1 MNLDYNK
8 LTSITLDKLIAIVGA
23 DHVHT
28 HGEKLEKYGSDETED
43 LVYLPEVAV
52 CPTNVE
58 QVSAIAALC
67 HTHRIPL
74 TTRGAGT
81 GLSGGALPVKGGV
94 VLSME
99 KFNNILSIDTRNLQ
113 ATVEPGVIN
122 YVFQEEVKKHGLFYP
137 PDPASWGSCS
147 LGGNI
152 AHSSGGPRAVKYGT
166 TRDYVL
172 NLEVVL
178 ATGEIIWTGA
188 NTLKYSTGYNLTHLM
203 VGSEGTL
210 GIVTKIVFKL
220 LPMPQH
226 DLLMLVPFKSA
237 ENACEAVGAVFRAG
251 IIPSAMEFMERD
263 AIEWSAR
270 FSGELSFEIKPEW
283 QALLLVEVDGNHPD
297 QLMLDCEKISE
308 LMQSHGSDEI
318 LFAESSEQKTA
329 LWKIRRKVGEAVK
342 SNSVYKEEDTVVPRA
357 ELPKLLKG
365 VKDIGTKYGF
375 KSVCYG
381 HAGDGNLHVNIIKG
395 DLSDDV
401 WNNDLPKGITEIFQL
416 CKSLGGTIS
425 GEHGIGMVQ
434 QKYMPIVFPEYQLE
448 LMRNIKKV
456 FDPHQILNPGKM
468 FETKA

>member
-1 MNLDYNK
+1 MAVDYNK
-8 LTSITLDKLIAIVGA
+8 LTSITLQALKNIAGEEY
-23 DHVHT
+23 VHT
-28 HGEKLEKYGSDETED
+28 THDKIEKYGSDETED

-52 CPTNVE
+52 CPQTVE
-58 QVSAIAALC
+58 QIAQIAKLC
-67 HTHRIPL
+67 NEHNIPL

-99 KFNNILSIDTRNLQ
+99 KFNKILEIDNRNLQ

-122 YVFQEEVKKHGLFYP
+122 YFFQDEVKKLGLFYP

-152 AHSSGGPRAVKYGT
+152 AHSSGGPKAVKYGT

-172 NLEVVL
+172 NLQVVL
-178 ATGEIIWTGA
+178 ANGDVIWTGA

-220 LPMPQH
+220 IPLPQH
-226 DLLMLVPFKSA
+226 DLLMLVPFNSA
-237 ENACEAVGAVFRAG
+237 EQACEAVGAVFRAG

-270 FSGELSFEIKPEW
+270 FSGELNFTIKDDW
-283 QALLLVEVDGNHPD
+283 KALLLVEVDGNNMD
-297 QLMLDCEKISE
+297 VLMSDCERISDI
-308 LMQSHGSDEI
+308 MQQHGSDEI
-318 LFAESSEQKTA
+318 LFAEGAEQKNA

-365 VKDIGTKYGF
+365 VKDIGSKYGF

-395 DLSDDV
+395 DLSDKV
-401 WNNDLPKGITEIFQL
+401 WDEELPKGITEIFEL

-425 GEHGIGMVQ
+425 GEHGIGIVQ

-456 FDPHQILNPGKM
+456 FDPKMILNPGKIFM
-468 FETKA
+468 AN

>member
-1 MNLDYNK
+1 MAVDYNK
-8 LTSITLDKLIAIVGA
+8 LTSITLQALKNIAGEEY
-23 DHVHT
+23 VHT
-28 HGEKLEKYGSDETED
+28 THDKIEKYGSDETED

-52 CPTNVE
+52 CPQTVE
-58 QVSAIAALC
+58 QIAQIAKLC
-67 HTHRIPL
+67 NEHNIPL

-99 KFNNILSIDTRNLQ
+99 KFNKILEIDTRNLQ

-122 YVFQEEVKKHGLFYP
+122 YVFQDEVKKLGLFYP

-152 AHSSGGPRAVKYGT
+152 AHSSGGPKAVKYGT

-172 NLEVVL
+172 NLQVVL
-178 ATGEIIWTGA
+178 ANGDVIWTGA

-220 LPMPQH
+220 IPLPQH
-226 DLLMLVPFKSA
+226 DLLMLVPFTSA
-237 ENACEAVGAVFRAG
+237 EQACEAVGAVFRAG

-270 FSGELSFEIKPEW
+270 FSGELNFTIKDDW
-283 QALLLVEVDGNHPD
+283 KALLLVEVDGNNMD
-297 QLMLDCEKISE
+297 VLMSDCEKISE
-308 LMQSHGSDEI
+308 IMQQHGSDEI
-318 LFAESSEQKTA
+318 LFAEGAEQKNA

-365 VKDIGTKYGF
+365 VKDIGSKYGF

-395 DLSDDV
+395 DLSDKV
-401 WNNDLPKGITEIFQL
+401 WDEELPKGITEIFEL

-425 GEHGIGMVQ
+425 GEHGIGIVQ

-456 FDPHQILNPGKM
+456 FDPKMILNPGKIFM
-468 FETKA
+468 AN